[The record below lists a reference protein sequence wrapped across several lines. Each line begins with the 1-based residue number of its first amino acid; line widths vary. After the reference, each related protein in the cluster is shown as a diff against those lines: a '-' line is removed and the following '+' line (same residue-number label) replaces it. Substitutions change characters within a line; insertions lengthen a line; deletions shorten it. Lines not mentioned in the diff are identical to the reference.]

1 MDPTSPFSV
10 PPDPERPSV
19 LYLPESVA
27 VRDLAAALKMQPY
40 RVVSVLLEQNI
51 FASINQKI
59 PFSAAANV
67 CARCRV
73 TAHKI
78 T

>member
-1 MDPTSPFSV
+1 
-10 PPDPERPSV
+10 V
-19 LYLPESVA
+19 LYLPESIA

-40 RVVSVLLEQNI
+40 HAVSILLEQNI
-51 FASINQKI
+51 IASINQKI
-59 PFSAAANV
+59 PFSAASNV

-73 TAHKI
+73 TARKR